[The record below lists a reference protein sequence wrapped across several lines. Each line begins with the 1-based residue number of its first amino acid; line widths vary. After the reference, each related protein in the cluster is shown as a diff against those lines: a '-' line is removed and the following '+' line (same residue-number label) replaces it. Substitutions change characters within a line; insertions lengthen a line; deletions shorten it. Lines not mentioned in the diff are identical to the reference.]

1 MFKIIKKDSGT
12 KARLGLLTTKN
23 GTIET
28 PVFMPVGTIGTVK
41 SLSPFEIYGEGFKI
55 MLSNAYHLFLRP
67 GTDVIEK
74 FGSLRKFTGYGG
86 SILTDSGGFQIFSLA
101 KFAKIKNGGVEF
113 MSHIDGETHFFTP
126 ERVIEIQKILD
137 SDIMM
142 QLDVFSGHG
151 VKKERAEKDLDT
163 TLRWAEKSIE
173 AKKTGVFNRRTE
185 RKTGTGNEARYE
197 AEKDNLLFLITQGNF
212 FEDLREKSARIMSGL
227 DADGYAIGGLAVGET
242 KETMLEMLGI
252 SASNLPETKPRYI
265 MGVGTPADIV
275 KAVALGI
282 DMFDCVLPTR
292 NARNGFVFTSRG
304 TVNIKNSVYKSET
317 LPIDPECS
325 CFCCKNFGA
334 AYVRHAFM
342 SREIFSQRLLTVHNL
357 HFYQNLIMQ
366 IRKSIE
372 NGNFYEFYKN
382 YD

>member
-1 MFKIIKKDSGT
+1 MFKIIKKDGLT
-12 KARLGLLTTKN
+12 AARTGVLTTKN

-41 SLSPFEIYGEGFKI
+41 SLSPFEIYDEGFKI
-55 MLSNAYHLFLRP
+55 MLSNTYHLFLRP

-74 FGSLRKFTGYGG
+74 FGSLKNFTEYKG

-101 KFAKIKNGGVEF
+101 KFAKIKDKGVEF

-126 ERVIEIQKILD
+126 ERVIEIQRILD

-142 QLDVFSGHG
+142 QLDVFSGPD
-151 VKKERAEKDLDT
+151 VKREKAEKDLDI
-163 TLRWAEKSIE
+163 TLRWAERSIE
-173 AKKTGVFNRRTE
+173 AKNRTASAMPE
-185 RKTGTGNEARYE
+185 KQ
-197 AEKDNLLFLITQGNF
+197 KDNLLFLITQGNF
-212 FEDLREKSARIMSGL
+212 FEDLREESAHIMSGM
-227 DADGYAIGGLAVGET
+227 DASGYAIGGLAVGESKKT
-242 KETMLEMLGI
+242 MFRMLEI
-252 SASNLPETKPRYI
+252 SISNLPENKPRYL

-275 KAVALGI
+275 NAVSLGV

-304 TVNIKNSVYKSET
+304 TVNIKNSLYKSET

-325 CFCCKNFGA
+325 CFCCKNFSA

-342 SREIFSQRLLTVHNL
+342 SREIFSQRLLTIHNL
-357 HFYQNLIMQ
+357 HFYQNLILRVRQ
-366 IRKSIE
+366 SIE
-372 NGNFYEFYKN
+372 SGSFHDFSKN
-382 YD
+382 YSSLF